1 MIRIVCVLNVSVM
14 SCLATTHLGFNLDDN
29 VKNLIAAER
38 NIGTKFTVDKEVT
51 TMSFLLVFT

>member
-1 MIRIVCVLNVSVM
+1 MFLVIL
-14 SCLATTHLGFNLDDN
+14 CLATTHLGFNLDDN

-51 TMSFLLVFT
+51 GMSFLLVFT